1 MKKLLITIGSSLLVV
16 AVTLGIIGLRV
27 NSFSYGYAAMPANF
41 CASTDIQKITGRAL
55 TEQYASNRALD
66 EQSRTFDVITV
77 YGSSE
82 LRTTDIP
89 THPSNFFEDENIQ
102 HFKVNLVGR
111 GSCQS
116 LIHALS
122 IAACGD
128 TLSCRKVVLITSPQS
143 FVEGGIAP
151 DMFKANFSEQQYL
164 ALMGDESI
172 PEEMKLRFSA
182 RVDELLDEY
191 AAATNTERENT
202 AASLLAS
209 SVVDDNDLLR
219 SLITPYTA
227 ASKWLLDTKDSAAA
241 KRLVSEAYDEAPI
254 RSNMGSRGGHSAADI
269 DWDAETEKAVA
280 EAEAATDNNDF
291 GILNDYYTTYIGRKL
306 VQQKDKDADLSYSVS
321 KEYDDLRLLLD
332 VCRLKNIE
340 PLFVHVPLHGD
351 WSDYTGF
358 TAERRAEYYENVRE
372 IVSQYENVTLLD
384 LTGYEYEEYFLC
396 DIMHLGWKG
405 WLEVDKALVEYYN
418 AD

>member
-1 MKKLLITIGSSLLVV
+1 MKKFLLTIVASLLVV
-16 AVTLGIIGLRV
+16 AVALGVVGLRV
-27 NSFSYGYAAMPANF
+27 NSYDGELPMSL
-41 CASTDIQKITGRAL
+41 CASTDVKKITGRAL
-55 TEQYASNRALD
+55 TEWYAEANRMGGC
-66 EQSRTFDVITV
+66 DVITV

-89 THPSNFFEDENIQ
+89 THPSNFFEGENLRA
-102 HFKVNLVGR
+102 FKVNLVGR

-128 TLSCRKVVLITSPQS
+128 ELSGRKVVLITSPQS

-164 ALMGDESI
+164 ALMSDESI
-172 PEEMKLRFSA
+172 PEEMKQRFSA

-191 AAATNTERENT
+191 AAATGKKRENT
-202 AASLLAS
+202 AASMLAA
-209 SVVDDNDLLR
+209 SVVDGNEAMR
-219 SLITPYTA
+219 ALIAPYTA
-227 ASKWLLDTKDSAAA
+227 ASEWLLDTKDSASA
-241 KRLVSEAYDEAPI
+241 KRMIDETLEEQPFISFEGWNGQSLA
-254 RSNMGSRGGHSAADI
+254 SI
-269 DWDAETEKAVA
+269 DWEAETEKAVA
-280 EAEAATDNNDF
+280 EAQAATDNNEF

-306 VQQKDKDADLSYSVS
+306 AQQKDKDADLSYSQS

-332 VCRLKNIE
+332 VCRWKGIR
-340 PLFVHVPLHGD
+340 PMFVHVPLHGE

-358 TAERRAEYYENVRE
+358 TAERRAEYYENVRN
-372 IVSQYENVTLLD
+372 IVAEYDNVTLLD

-405 WLEVDKALVEYYN
+405 WLEVDKALVQYYN
-418 AD
+418 VD

>member
-1 MKKLLITIGSSLLVV
+1 MKKFLITIVASLLVV
-16 AVTLGIIGLRV
+16 AVALGVVGLRV
-27 NSFSYGYAAMPANF
+27 NSYDGELPMSL
-41 CASTDIQKITGRAL
+41 CASTDVKKITGRAL
-55 TEQYASNRALD
+55 TEWYAEANRMGGC
-66 EQSRTFDVITV
+66 DVITV

-89 THPSNFFEDENIQ
+89 THPSNFFEGENLRA
-102 HFKVNLVGR
+102 FKVNLVGR

-128 TLSCRKVVLITSPQS
+128 TLAGKKVVLITSPQS

-164 ALMGDESI
+164 ALMSDESI
-172 PEEMKLRFSA
+172 PEEMKQRFSA

-191 AAATNTERENT
+191 AAATGKKRENT
-202 AASLLAS
+202 AASMLAA
-209 SVVDDNDLLR
+209 SVVDGNEAMR
-219 SLITPYTA
+219 ALIAPYTA
-227 ASKWLLDTKDSAAA
+227 ASEWLLDTKDSASA
-241 KRLVSEAYDEAPI
+241 KRMIDETLEEQPFISFEGWNGQSLA
-254 RSNMGSRGGHSAADI
+254 SI
-269 DWDAETEKAVA
+269 DWEAETEKAVA
-280 EAEAATDNNDF
+280 EAQAATDNNEF

-306 VQQKDKDADLSYSVS
+306 AQQKDKDADLSYSQS

-332 VCRLKNIE
+332 VCKLKGIR
-340 PLFVHVPLHGD
+340 PMFVHVPLHGE

-358 TAERRAEYYENVRE
+358 TAERRAEYYENVRS
-372 IVSQYENVTLLD
+372 IVAEYDNVTLLD

>member
-27 NSFSYGYAAMPANF
+27 NGFSYGYAAMPANF

-143 FVEGGIAP
+143 FVEGGITP

-172 PEEMKLRFSA
+172 PDEMKLRFSA

-191 AAATNTERENT
+191 ATATDTKRENT
-202 AASLLAS
+202 AASMLAS
-209 SVVDDNDLLR
+209 ATVDGNDLMR
-219 SLITPYTA
+219 AAIAPYTA
-227 ASKWLLDTKDSAAA
+227 ASEWLLDTKDSASA
-241 KRLVSEAYDEAPI
+241 KRLISESREEQPIVSFEGWDGQ
-254 RSNMGSRGGHSAADI
+254 SLADI

-280 EAEAATDNNDF
+280 EAEAATDNNEF

-306 VQQKDKDADLSYSVS
+306 VQQKDKDANLSYSVS

-332 VCRLKNIE
+332 VCRLKGIE
-340 PLFVHVPLHGD
+340 PLFVHVPLHGE

>member
-16 AVTLGIIGLRV
+16 AVTLGIIGAQMNRY
-27 NSFSYGYAAMPANF
+27 SYANLPANLG
-41 CASTDIQKITGRAL
+41 ASTDIQKITGRVL
-55 TEQYASNRALD
+55 TEQYALQKVFD
-66 EQSRTFDVITV
+66 EQHHYFDVITV

-89 THPSNFFEDENIQ
+89 THPSNFFQGENVQ
-102 HFKVNLVGR
+102 AFKVNLVGR

-128 TLSCRKVVLITSPQS
+128 ALSGRKVVLITSPQS

-172 PEEMKLRFSA
+172 PDEMKQRFSA

-191 AAATNTERENT
+191 AAATDTKRENT
-202 AASLLAS
+202 AASMLAS
-209 SVVDDNDLLR
+209 ATVDGNDLMR
-219 SLITPYTA
+219 AAIAPYTA
-227 ASKWLLDTKDSAAA
+227 ASEWLLDTKDSASA
-241 KRLVSEAYDEAPI
+241 KRLISE
-254 RSNMGSRGGHSAADI
+254 SREEQPFISFDGWNGQSPESI

-280 EAEAATDNNDF
+280 EAEAATDNNEF

-306 VQQKDKDADLSYSVS
+306 AQQKDKDADLSYSVS

-332 VCRLKNIE
+332 VCRLKGIE

-372 IVSQYENVTLLD
+372 IVEEYDNVTLLD

>member
-1 MKKLLITIGSSLLVV
+1 MKKFLITIGSSLLVV
-16 AVTLGIIGLRV
+16 AVALGVVGLRV
-27 NSFSYGYAAMPANF
+27 NSYDGELPMSL
-41 CASTDIQKITGRAL
+41 CASTDVKKITGRAL
-55 TEQYASNRALD
+55 TEWYAEANRMGGC
-66 EQSRTFDVITV
+66 DVITV

-89 THPSNFFEDENIQ
+89 THPSNFFEGENLRA
-102 HFKVNLVGR
+102 FKVNLVGR

-128 TLSCRKVVLITSPQS
+128 TLAGKKVVLITSPQS

-164 ALMGDESI
+164 ALMSDESI
-172 PEEMKLRFSA
+172 PEEMKQRFSA

-191 AAATNTERENT
+191 AAATGKKRENT
-202 AASLLAS
+202 AASMLAA
-209 SVVDDNDLLR
+209 SVVDGNEAMR
-219 SLITPYTA
+219 ALIAPYTA
-227 ASKWLLDTKDSAAA
+227 ASEWLLDTKDSASA
-241 KRLVSEAYDEAPI
+241 KRMIDETLEEQPFISFEGWNGQSLA
-254 RSNMGSRGGHSAADI
+254 SI
-269 DWDAETEKAVA
+269 DWEAETEKAVA
-280 EAEAATDNNDF
+280 EAQAATDNNEF

-306 VQQKDKDADLSYSVS
+306 AQQKDKDADLSYSQS

-332 VCRLKNIE
+332 VCKLKGIR
-340 PLFVHVPLHGD
+340 PMFVHVPLHGE

-358 TAERRAEYYENVRE
+358 TAERRAEYYENVRS
-372 IVSQYENVTLLD
+372 IVAEYDNVTLLD